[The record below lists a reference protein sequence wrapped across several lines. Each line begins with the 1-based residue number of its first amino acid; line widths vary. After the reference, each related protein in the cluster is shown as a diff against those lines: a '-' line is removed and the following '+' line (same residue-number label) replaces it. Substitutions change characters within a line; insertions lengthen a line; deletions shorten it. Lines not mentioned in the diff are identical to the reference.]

1 MSPEVEIEHLLG
13 AFAAAYAGRDLA
25 AISALFA
32 HDDAVVMYG
41 TQKNLHLVGWAAL
54 RDSLQKQFAAVE
66 QASLAHRDTHVRVL
80 AGKRAASVATLLDY
94 RAVIS
99 GASVEALGARA
110 TYALEQRGGRWRI
123 VHMHWSYDRGEVLV
137 RH

>member
-1 MSPEVEIEHLLG
+1 MSPEAEIEHLLR

-41 TQKNLHLVGWAAL
+41 TQANLHFVGWAAL
-54 RDSLQKQFAAVE
+54 EGSLQKQFAVVE
-66 QASLAHRDTHVRVL
+66 QVSLAHRDTHVRVL
-80 AGKRAASVATLLDY
+80 AGERAASVATLIDY

-99 GASVEALGARA
+99 GAPVEAAGIRA
-110 TYALEQRGGRWRI
+110 TYALEQRGEGWRI
-123 VHMHWSYDRGEVLV
+123 VHMHWSIARGEVLV
-137 RH
+137 KH